1 MYKVETFMEV
11 KHLCII
17 LAVVTCIDAC
27 DWAVNRVVED
37 WFPWLV
43 GILLD
48 ATIWTC
54 NSFVSG
60 SGINVITFWGRSAE
74 QRF

>member
-1 MYKVETFMEV
+1 MEV

-17 LAVVTCIDAC
+17 WAVVTCIDAC
-27 DWAVNRVVED
+27 DWAVNRVLED

-48 ATIWTC
+48 ATIWPC